1 MKIIKNSLKFFI
13 LLIFLSIFRNVF
25 CTFSERDF
33 KSNFA
38 FSSKRKDFGY
48 FSGQIK
54 TYIFTGNMYSYN
66 SVKCNLKSKRS
77 VYNTAGIPIIE
88 FSVGSC
94 KEITYGRDG
103 RVSITK
109 VYIVGSGVNHRF
121 SGTKTGGHIIFPK
134 LAYFPRRYTDGFIY

>member
-38 FSSKRKDFGY
+38 FSSRRKDFGY

-54 TYIFTGNMYSYN
+54 TYVFTGNMYSYN
-66 SVKCNLKSKRS
+66 SVKCTLRSKKS
-77 VYNTAGIPIIE
+77 VYNTQAIPIIE

-94 KEITYGRDG
+94 KEITYGGDR
-103 RVSITK
+103 RVSISK

-121 SGTKTGGHIIFPK
+121 SGTKNGGHIIFPK